1 MQKQKGNIGV
11 VVSFIIVIGLI
22 VLAVYSL
29 MHRPVKVNP
38 LEGIQGVD
46 SSAQTTTDSATATT
60 GEQQAQPTEQK
71 SMEPNTNANKNV
83 RNLSNFTPVAKVSTL
98 EKIDTVV
105 GTGAEVKAGDTVSVH
120 YTGAVA
126 ATGAIFQS
134 SKDFGTE
141 PVTFPLSGVIKGW
154 TDGIPGMKIG
164 GTRRLVIP
172 AAQAYGANPPANSG
186 IPANADLVF
195 DVELVAIK

>member
-1 MQKQKGNIGV
+1 MQKQKGNMGV

-46 SSAQTTTDSATATT
+46 GSAQTTTDSATATT
-60 GEQQAQPTEQK
+60 GEQQTQPTQPTEQK
-71 SMEPNTNANKNV
+71 SMEPNTNARSLN
-83 RNLSNFTPVAKVSTL
+83 NFTPIAKVSSL

-105 GTGAEVKAGDTVSVH
+105 GTGALVKAGDTVSVH

-154 TDGIPGMKIG
+154 TDGIPGMKVG

-172 AAQAYGANPPANSG
+172 AAQAYGANPPGGSG